1 MKKAN
6 YLLVLFISLF
16 FLSCQAGEAPAAKQ
30 SDQTQAQQSLALSLS
45 NEEWASIM
53 KENPGFILD
62 VRTRGEY
69 EQGYIEGA
77 HLIDV
82 TEASFLENIS
92 QSDIDKSTP
101 IYLYCRSG
109 SRSKKAMQ
117 ILKVNGYTNLYEL
130 DHGFMGW
137 QSAGLPFV
145 TP

>member
-6 YLLVLFISLF
+6 YLLVLFISLSF
-16 FLSCQAGEAPAAKQ
+16 FSCQAEEISTSK
-30 SDQTQAQQSLALSLS
+30 QAQLNQAQETIALSLS
-45 NEEWASIM
+45 NDDWAAKM
-53 KENPGFILD
+53 EENPGFILD
-62 VRTRGEY
+62 VRTQGEF

-77 HLIDV
+77 QLIDV
-82 TEASFLENIS
+82 TEALFLENITA
-92 QSDIDKSTP
+92 SDIDRSTP

-117 ILKVNGYTNLYEL
+117 ILKSNGYTKLYEL
-130 DHGFMGW
+130 NNGFMGW